1 MVVQVTQWFTER
13 LGYEYD
19 PMVHGNSSEW
29 LSDLISISFTHPPSL
44 FKRSMR
50 SLKAPPLKSCMN
62 VFMHAY
68 SEDHLYEHLHGPAQ

>member
-1 MVVQVTQWFTER
+1 MQHADRTDNSDGEFVAWQVTQWFTDK

-29 LSDLISISFTHPPSL
+29 LSDLISISFTNPPSF

-50 SLKAPPLKSCMN
+50 SLK
-62 VFMHAY
+62 V
-68 SEDHLYEHLHGPAQ
+68 PALDAKCLCY